1 MARVVIPGFR
11 KIEVS
16 GGGEGGTTNYNDLTN
31 KPSINNVPLVGN
43 LNTADLNLTD
53 ATLAEEGV
61 PAEAKAVGEKFVEIL
76 QQFTTIG
83 FETGPCTLTFG
94 KFKNSSPDTLL
105 ESCEAT
111 GIYIKVGKMCFIS
124 LSNVLLNFEKTHS
137 TTGVVIIT
145 GGIPYRA
152 SNSNNIIGYLSVGY
166 PYASKN
172 LIKYW
177 GEESSLYEPSQF
189 EDLLEISDSMPIC
202 LAVIYEIAD

>member
-31 KPSINNVPLVGN
+31 KPSINNVPLTGN

-53 ATLAEEGV
+53 ATLTEEGV
-61 PAEAKAVGEKFVEIL
+61 PAEAKAVGEKFGEIL
-76 QQFTTIG
+76 QQLTTIG

-94 KFKNSSPDTLL
+94 KFYNDQPNTLV
-105 ESCEAT
+105 ESCEVT
-111 GIYIKVGKMCFIS
+111 GVYIKVGKMCFIS
-124 LSNVLLNFEKTHS
+124 LSNVLLKFEKTHS

-145 GGIPYRA
+145 GGIPYPA
-152 SNSNNIIGYLSVGY
+152 ANYNNIIGYLSVGY
-166 PYASKN
+166 PIASKN

-177 GEESSLYEPSQF
+177 REEDSLYAPSQF
-189 EDLLEISDSMPIC
+189 EDLLKISSEMIVC
-202 LAVIYEIAD
+202 LSVIYEIAD